1 LTRIS
6 DRVIYTVCFLPFS
19 QYLAGHETVL
29 TGDKTA
35 NKPMSEQASTRKIYN
50 DPNLRIIFGI
60 TLMAV
65 MGVAS
70 ITPAFPTIAR
80 DLNISAQKVG
90 LLITVFTLPG
100 MLLVPV
106 LGVMADR
113 YGRKKVVIPALMLF
127 GVAGGACFFAQDFH
141 MLVIL
146 RFFQGMGGSSLGSIN
161 TTLIGDLYEGRER
174 AAAMGYS
181 ASVLSVGTAA
191 YPLIGGG
198 LALLAWHYP
207 FMLSLVA
214 IPVGFWVLFGLKNP
228 EPKKPESMK
237 KYLAGVWRSINRQVI
252 GLFFASLITFVIL
265 YGVYL
270 SYFPFLVE
278 MSFGGSSVVIGLLMS
293 AMSLTTALT
302 SSRLGKLTHR
312 FTSKNLLIVGFLLYA
327 LGLVLVPFMP
337 SLWLLLIPTVIFGLG
352 HGVNIPSLL
361 TLMSGFA
368 PLEHRA
374 AFMSMN
380 SMVLRGGQT
389 IGPPLLGLFF
399 TIGGVDLTFYVGS
412 VLALLTLFILAISL
426 EKDVS

>member
-1 LTRIS
+1 MN
-6 DRVIYTVCFLPFS
+6 
-19 QYLAGHETVL
+19 
-29 TGDKTA
+29 TA
-35 NKPMSEQASTRKIYN
+35 EKPRKIYN
-50 DPNLRIIFGI
+50 DTNLKIIYGI

-65 MGVAS
+65 MGVAI

-80 DLNISAQKVG
+80 DLSISAQQVG

-106 LGVMADR
+106 LGVLADR
-113 YGRKKVVIPALMLF
+113 YGRKKVVVPALMLF
-127 GVAGGACFFAQDFH
+127 GLAGGACYFAHDFTT
-141 MLVIL
+141 LLIL

-161 TTLIGDLYEGRER
+161 TTLIGDLYDGKDR
-174 AAAMGYS
+174 AAAMGYN
-181 ASVLSVGTAA
+181 ASVLSMGTAS

-198 LALLAWHYP
+198 LAVIGWYYP
-207 FMLSLVA
+207 FLVSLVA
-214 IPVGFWVLFGLKNP
+214 IPIGFAVLFKLKNP
-228 EPKKPESMK
+228 EPEKPESMK
-237 KYLAGVWRSINRQVI
+237 KYLEGVWRSINRQVI
-252 GLFFASLITFVIL
+252 GLFFASLFTFVIL

-278 MSFGGSSVVIGLLMS
+278 FSFSGSPAVIGLLMS
-293 AMSLTTALT
+293 SMSLTTALT

-312 FTSKNLLIVGFLLYA
+312 FTSKKLLLIGFLLYA
-327 LGLVLVPFMP
+327 AGLVITPFMP
-337 SLWLLLIPTVIFGLG
+337 HLWMLLIPCIIFGMG

-389 IGPPLLGLFF
+389 IGPPLIGLFF
-399 TIGGVDLTFYVGS
+399 ALGGIEAAFYAGA
-412 VLALLTLFILAISL
+412 VLALLTLLILAIAL
-426 EKDVS
+426 E